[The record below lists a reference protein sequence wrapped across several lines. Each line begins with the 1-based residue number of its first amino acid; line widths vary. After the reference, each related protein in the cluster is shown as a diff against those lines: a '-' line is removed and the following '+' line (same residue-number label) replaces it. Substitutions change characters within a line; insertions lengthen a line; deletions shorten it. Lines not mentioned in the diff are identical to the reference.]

1 MFLFLGGNTGKKR
14 FLFCGFAKQ
23 MSLVRCTFLLKSE
36 SCRTHRDWGVCTCKQ
51 YTFTESKIR
60 SKNTKV
66 HIGLR

>member
-1 MFLFLGGNTGKKR
+1 
-14 FLFCGFAKQ
+14 
-23 MSLVRCTFLLKSE
+23 MSSVRCTFLLRSE
-36 SCRTHRDWGVCTCKQ
+36 SCRTHRDWGICTCKQ